1 MTQFD
6 VHRTKGRNRED
17 SKGGGRLNNLIAGA
31 FGTACFMYGKRQ
43 MKMVPMASG
52 VLLCVY
58 PYFTDN
64 LFWLSVIGLVLLAAP
79 FVIDA

>member
-1 MTQFD
+1 M
-6 VHRTKGRNRED
+6 N
-17 SKGGGRLNNLIAGA
+17 SLIIGIVAGA

-43 MKMVPMASG
+43 IRMVPMASG

-64 LFWLSVIGLVLLAAP
+64 LFWLSVIGLALLAAP